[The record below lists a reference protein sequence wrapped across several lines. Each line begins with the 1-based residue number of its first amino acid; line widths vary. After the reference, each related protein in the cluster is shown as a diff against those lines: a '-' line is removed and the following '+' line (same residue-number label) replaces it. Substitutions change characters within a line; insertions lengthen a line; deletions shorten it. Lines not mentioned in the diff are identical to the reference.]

1 MFKFEFF
8 VSQSAAT
15 TSPAE
20 MPFAPS
26 VFNLQGS
33 VTSEIR
39 ARWTGRDVRA
49 PGKRAPSDPTAGR
62 GTSCFRGSP
71 SFRLSSDLTQL
82 DLVRDLVR
90 EADAADGQN
99 HLRRQLLI
107 ALELAGLN
115 RFADSFL
122 DFALRGDAD
131 LLQESAQAGIEDVFV
146 HDGLLARASLDCSA
160 SARRDCAGLCRHERW
175 HCRAAR
181 RGSCGS

>member
-82 DLVRDLVR
+82 DLVADLVR
-90 EADAADGQN
+90 KADTADGQH

-107 ALELAGLN
+107 ALELAGRDGVAHGL
-115 RFADSFL
+115 F
-122 DFALRGDAD
+122 DFALRGDAY
-131 LLQESAQAGIEDVFV
+131 LLEESAQAGV
-146 HDGLLARASLDCSA
+146 
-160 SARRDCAGLCRHERW
+160 
-175 HCRAAR
+175 
-181 RGSCGS
+181 